1 VRNERKIGQTCPLRV
16 SGSTVMSDSARAT
29 HIITDWQSLTPES
42 GAAIAAFWQREQ
54 AIGDAAAAQKRLPEV
69 VAHAVTESGE
79 IAAICTAVA
88 MTLPRIG
95 EPMYYYRC
103 FVGKAWRGSRLAFTL
118 LRHTQRVLEAYAIAH
133 GFPCIGIVMEMENTR
148 FGEALRR
155 PVWPGLGFVYA
166 GKSGRNLDLRVWY
179 FRGARLASQGEPA
192 KA

>member
-1 VRNERKIGQTCPLRV
+1 VRNEREIGQTRTLLLFD
-16 SGSTVMSDSARAT
+16 SATMSDNARAT
-29 HIITDWQSLTPES
+29 HIVTDWQSLTPDT

-54 AIGDAAAAQKRLPEV
+54 AIGDDAAAGKRLPEV
-69 VAHAVTESGE
+69 VAHAMTDAGD
-79 IAAICTAVA
+79 IAAVCTAVA

-118 LRHTQRVLEAYAIAH
+118 LRHTQHVLEAHAIAH

-148 FGEALRR
+148 FSEALRR

-166 GKSGRNLDLRVWY
+166 GKSGRDLDLRVWY
-179 FRGARLASQGEPA
+179 FDGARLKARASVKP
-192 KA
+192 